1 MKQLNSYGGPYIINK
16 INYFNLGQM
25 YLGFTYGVFGCE
37 KKVWREKNMRKSM
50 KREKYVR
57 NKVELTYCLVQ
68 ENKERNRRERS
79 VFNFEKTKISLHKKI
94 NAQHHS
100 IVRV

>member
-1 MKQLNSYGGPYIINK
+1 
-16 INYFNLGQM
+16 
-25 YLGFTYGVFGCE
+25 
-37 KKVWREKNMRKSM
+37 M

-57 NKVELTYCLVQ
+57 NRVELTYCLVQ
-68 ENKERNRRERS
+68 KNKERNRRERS

-94 NAQHHS
+94 NAQLYYS

>member
-1 MKQLNSYGGPYIINK
+1 MNQSNHEKYRHNGIFHSLYDS
-16 INYFNLGQM
+16 F
-25 YLGFTYGVFGCE
+25 FYGVFGCE
-37 KKVWREKNMRKSM
+37 KKVWREKNVRKSM

-57 NKVELTYCLVQ
+57 NRVELTYCLVQ
-68 ENKERNRRERS
+68 KNKERNRRERS

-94 NAQHHS
+94 NAQLYYS

>member
-1 MKQLNSYGGPYIINK
+1 
-16 INYFNLGQM
+16 
-25 YLGFTYGVFGCE
+25 
-37 KKVWREKNMRKSM
+37 M

-57 NKVELTYCLVQ
+57 NRVELTYCLVQ